1 MVSLGNP
8 PLKWSHPHPTLPSSY
23 PPPPGGTSCAVT
35 QQTAQLSGL
44 ASEDTPPSDLWVGS
58 TSEEGR
64 QNEKLY
70 PWQQW
75 TATFHEVDFSQS
87 QGSQPY
93 EEEHYAMLPPKGA
106 HNPYCSD
113 PLRNSFEGS
122 YPSGNSLSPMLHPP
136 IASGSSGYQS
146 DGGLSTTSSIEELTI
161 INTETQKWP
170 NKTGQSK
177 AIVKPL
183 ALSQE
188 SVTQQY
194 HVHEATQ
201 SVPQAYVLPWQH
213 THSLSY
219 PTQQGMEYS
228 LSQPCGGGGGDLYGY
243 TLSQPTG
250 MGYPQSQLG
259 LSVGGRRPGFLL
271 SGQSREVKV
280 GH

>member
-1 MVSLGNP
+1 M
-8 PLKWSHPHPTLPSSY
+8 SY
-23 PPPPGGTSCAVT
+23 PPPPGGTNSAVT
-35 QQTAQLSGL
+35 QQTAQLSAL
-44 ASEDTPPSDLWVGS
+44 ASEDAPPRDRWAGS
-58 TSEEGR
+58 TEEWQ
-64 QNEKLY
+64 QNEVY
-70 PWQQW
+70 PWKQW
-75 TATFHEVDFSQS
+75 TATFQEVDLSQS

-93 EEEHYAMLPPKGA
+93 VEEHFAVLPPKA
-106 HNPYCSD
+106 PHNPYSSD

-122 YPSGNSLSPMLHPP
+122 YPSENSLSPMLHPP

-161 INTETQKWP
+161 INTEKWP
-170 NKTGQSK
+170 NKAGQSK

-194 HVHEATQ
+194 HAHEATQ

-213 THSLSY
+213 THSSSY
-219 PTQQGMEYS
+219 PTQQGLGYS

-250 MGYPQSQLG
+250 VGYPQSQLG
-259 LSVGGRRPGFLL
+259 LTVGGRKPGLL
-271 SGQSREVKV
+271 HSGQSREVKV
-280 GH
+280 GHWGRALACVN